1 MHEKDHVPR
10 GYGKMQNDFYNK
22 LVQSIETASH
32 STNNNNKTADLLAA
46 AKRENKIEINQN
58 KRIYMSTNAT
68 TIWIDNDVKCEAIL

>member
-46 AKRENKIEINQN
+46 AYIEINQN